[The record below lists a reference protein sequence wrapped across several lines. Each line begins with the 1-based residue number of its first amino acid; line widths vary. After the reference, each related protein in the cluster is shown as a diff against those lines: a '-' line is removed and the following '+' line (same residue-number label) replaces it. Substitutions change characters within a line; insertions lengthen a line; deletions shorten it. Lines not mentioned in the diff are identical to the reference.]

1 MLHTDSIATFHS
13 ITIVPSSNTPASPQ
27 ISDIHTIQSLHPD
40 LQTVL
45 QPYAHIFAPPQG
57 LPPTRPHDHHIHLTP
72 NSAPVN
78 IKPYR
83 YPHYQKEAMT
93 TIILDML
100 REGLIQPST
109 SPYSSPVLLVKK
121 KDGSWRFC
129 VDYRALNA
137 ITIKDRF
144 PIPTID
150 ELHGSTVFS
159 KIDLRSGYHQIRLAP
174 DDIPKTGF
182 RTMDGHYEFLVMP
195 FGLTNAPSTFQAAMN
210 DLLRPFLR
218 KFALVFFDDILIY
231 SPDWQTHLLHLQQVL
246 QSLSAHQFY
255 AKLSKFQFGVSS
267 VEYLGHI
274 ISAEGVR
281 ADPSKIETMVEW
293 PTPKNITALRA
304 FLGLTRFYRRFVLNY
319 ATIASPLTDLLKAN
333 SFTWSEAANAAF
345 LSLKTAMTNLPL
357 LTLPDF
363 TVPFEVTTDASIHAV
378 GAVLS
383 RKSKPLAFFSKK
395 LSPRLSASS
404 TYIRELYALT

>member
-1 MLHTDSIATFHS
+1 
-13 ITIVPSSNTPASPQ
+13 
-27 ISDIHTIQSLHPD
+27 
-40 LQTVL
+40 
-45 QPYAHIFAPPQG
+45 
-57 LPPTRPHDHHIHLTP
+57 
-72 NSAPVN
+72 
-78 IKPYR
+78 
-83 YPHYQKEAMT
+83 
-93 TIILDML
+93 
-100 REGLIQPST
+100 
-109 SPYSSPVLLVKK
+109 
-121 KDGSWRFC
+121 
-129 VDYRALNA
+129 
-137 ITIKDRF
+137 
-144 PIPTID
+144 
-150 ELHGSTVFS
+150 
-159 KIDLRSGYHQIRLAP
+159 
-174 DDIPKTGF
+174 
-182 RTMDGHYEFLVMP
+182 MDGHYEFLVMP